1 MRRRHLLTQ
10 RYRKEEMAM
19 AGQILI
25 PFNSDLRVKDIISV
39 IEEAAKP
46 GMRVVFLI
54 RYPVDLRVWFRDHLV
69 TTESS
74 RDAML
79 AGRKVM
85 ERYSWEGQRTLA
97 EEMVAPWSYV
107 LQKMGVQASVDI
119 YTGGFSSVLEKYSR
133 GNEISLIMP
142 AQNEIP
148 IMRFL
153 RRPIAFI
160 LKTASALIRSPREL
174 KSFAIRSKPKLLH
187 VAKAQR

>member
-1 MRRRHLLTQ
+1 
-10 RYRKEEMAM
+10 MAM

-46 GMRVVFLI
+46 GMRVVFLM
-54 RYPVDLRVWFRDHLV
+54 RYPVDPWVWFRDHWV

-85 ERYSWEGQRTLA
+85 ERYSWEGQRALA
-97 EEMVAPWSYV
+97 EEMVAPWRYV
-107 LQKMGVQASVDI
+107 LQRMGVRASVDI
-119 YTGGFSSVLEKYSR
+119 YTGSFSSVLEKYSR
-133 GNEISLIMP
+133 GDEISLVMP
-142 AQNEIP
+142 AQSDLP
-148 IMRFL
+148 IMGFL

-160 LKTASALIRSPREL
+160 LETASSLTGPTRVRSPREL
-174 KSFAIRSKPKLLH
+174 RSFAIGSKPKLFR
-187 VAKAQR
+187 VAKAHQ